1 MFTNSSVHTRGKYK
15 DVIKES
21 SRTMKL
27 VNSWTEDE
35 LGNKKEVTA
44 SLHSSAGNAYL
55 ELGDFDNALH
65 EHKQDHAIA
74 KAL

>member
-1 MFTNSSVHTRGKYK
+1 MTDHTRGKYK

-21 SRTMKL
+21 TRTMKL

-35 LGNKKEVTA
+35 LGNKQEVTA

-55 ELGDFDNALH
+55 ELGDFDNALS
-65 EHKQDHAIA
+65 EHQQDHDIA
-74 KAL
+74 KSM

>member
-1 MFTNSSVHTRGKYK
+1 
-15 DVIKES
+15 
-21 SRTMKL
+21 MKL